1 MRGFLLV
8 AGECEG
14 HRQRADTAAVHVDD
28 QDELGHP
35 VPIGTFAG
43 GKTARGECRGGLKQ
57 RVKQLDIRLYHGEQE
72 TGNQDERAG
81 HHHDGGRFLHQ

>member
-57 RVKQLDIRLYHGEQE
+57 RVKQLDIRFYHSEQK
-72 TGNQDERAG
+72 TGNENECRRQ
-81 HHHDGGRFLHQ
+81 HHNGGRLLYQ